1 MMQKQQVWRLYYEPF
16 LSMNWKPVP
25 PVITQIHSNGVHF
38 RSLDEFQDKSDPI
51 GKLSPREREVV
62 YLILK
67 GYTVADIGEY
77 LYISTGTAK
86 THKNNIYQ
94 KLGINTKRQLFELT
108 MAG

>member
-1 MMQKQQVWRLYYEPF
+1 MMEKQHRWRLYYEPF

-25 PVITQIHSNGVHF
+25 PVITRIQPGLMTIQERELQNSRN
-38 RSLDEFQDKSDPI
+38 PI
-51 GKLSPREREVV
+51 ENLSPREKEVV
-62 YLILK
+62 HLILK

>member
-1 MMQKQQVWRLYYEPF
+1 MQNQQVWRLYYEPF

-25 PVITQIHSNGVHF
+25 PVIAQIQPGATALLEREIQSKYN
-38 RSLDEFQDKSDPI
+38 PI
-51 GKLSPREREVV
+51 ESLSPREREVV
-62 YLILK
+62 HLILK

-94 KLGINTKRQLFELT
+94 KLGINTKRQLFELS